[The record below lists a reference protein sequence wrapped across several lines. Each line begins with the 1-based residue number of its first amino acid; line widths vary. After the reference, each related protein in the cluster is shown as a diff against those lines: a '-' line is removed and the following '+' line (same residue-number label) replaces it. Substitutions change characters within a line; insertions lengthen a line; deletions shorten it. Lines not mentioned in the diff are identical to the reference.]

1 MKKFKIGLSLLMS
14 LVMVFSVFSFGAF
27 AAADTEIDTIELNF
41 NAKPGDSFE
50 DWAEQLSIQT
60 EGIAVSET
68 MEEYGL
74 GVLVIGED
82 EMITG
87 TYEMGETYLITICLE
102 PKDGYSFPDSAEEF
116 ESVTVNGEPAEVM
129 VESAQVLT
137 VKITVT
143 AVIYELVI
151 GGTIES
157 VDASLNIYGDM
168 AVSDWYRYLKINSQ
182 GIEALYGEADTVR
195 AYDKDGNPVIGKF
208 VSGEEY
214 TVELWLTAKK
224 NCEFKKNEAGEA
236 ALDSVKLSG
245 NDVDYTLGTYEYEDT
260 QYEYIKL
267 ETTVTAKE
275 PKYIESVDVTLRE
288 NLEGMPVYDWQNY
301 VTINTEGLSF
311 LGEDY
316 YSVEVYDYFGN
327 FVYDSFEQGN
337 IYNIFIYMTP
347 EEGYFLP
354 HQERLETVTLNGR
367 QLSDDEVFYYEDY
380 ETGAVYMEIYT
391 QVDMVGDGIW
401 AQIMFFFQKLTYWFQ
416 SLFFG
421 FILF

>member
-1 MKKFKIGLSLLMS
+1 MS

>member
-195 AYDKDGNPVIGKF
+195 AYDKDGNPVIGEF

-245 NDVDYTLGTYEYEDT
+245 NDVEYTLGTYEYEDT

-275 PKYIESVDVTLRE
+275 PKYIERVDITLSE
-288 NLEGMPVYDWQNY
+288 NLEGMPVFDWQNY

-354 HQERLETVTLNGR
+354 HHERLETVTLNGR

-421 FILF
+421 FIL

>member
-60 EGIAVSET
+60 EGIAVSEA

-195 AYDKDGNPVIGKF
+195 AYDKDGNPVIGEF

-275 PKYIESVDVTLRE
+275 PKHIERVDITLSE
-288 NLEGMPVYDWQNY
+288 NLEGMPVFDWQNY

-354 HQERLETVTLNGR
+354 HHERLETVTLNGR

-421 FILF
+421 FIL

>member
-182 GIEALYGEADTVR
+182 GIETLYGEADTVR
-195 AYDKDGNPVIGKF
+195 AYDKDGNPVIGEF

-224 NCEFKKNEAGEA
+224 NCEFKRNEAGEA

-275 PKYIESVDVTLRE
+275 PKYIERVDITLSE
-288 NLEGMPVYDWQNY
+288 NLEGMPVFDWQNY

-354 HQERLETVTLNGR
+354 HHERLETVTLNGR

-421 FILF
+421 FIL

>member
-195 AYDKDGNPVIGKF
+195 AYDKDGNPVIGEF

-275 PKYIESVDVTLRE
+275 PKYIERVDITLSE
-288 NLEGMPVYDWQNY
+288 NLEGMPVFDWQNY

-337 IYNIFIYMTP
+337 IYNIFIY
-347 EEGYFLP
+347 
-354 HQERLETVTLNGR
+354 
-367 QLSDDEVFYYEDY
+367 
-380 ETGAVYMEIYT
+380 
-391 QVDMVGDGIW
+391 
-401 AQIMFFFQKLTYWFQ
+401 
-416 SLFFG
+416 
-421 FILF
+421 

>member
-195 AYDKDGNPVIGKF
+195 AYDKDGNPVIGEF

-275 PKYIESVDVTLRE
+275 PKYIERVDITLSE
-288 NLEGMPVYDWQNY
+288 NLEGMPVFDWQNY

-354 HQERLETVTLNGR
+354 HHERLETVTLNGR

-421 FILF
+421 FIL

>member
-195 AYDKDGNPVIGKF
+195 AYDKDGNPVIGEF

-275 PKYIESVDVTLRE
+275 PKYIERVDVTLRE

-354 HQERLETVTLNGR
+354 HHERLETVTLNGR

-416 SLFFG
+416 SLFFS
-421 FILF
+421 FIL

>member
-1 MKKFKIGLSLLMS
+1 
-14 LVMVFSVFSFGAF
+14 
-27 AAADTEIDTIELNF
+27 
-41 NAKPGDSFE
+41 
-50 DWAEQLSIQT
+50 
-60 EGIAVSET
+60 
-68 MEEYGL
+68 
-74 GVLVIGED
+74 
-82 EMITG
+82 
-87 TYEMGETYLITICLE
+87 
-102 PKDGYSFPDSAEEF
+102 
-116 ESVTVNGEPAEVM
+116 
-129 VESAQVLT
+129 
-137 VKITVT
+137 
-143 AVIYELVI
+143 
-151 GGTIES
+151 
-157 VDASLNIYGDM
+157 
-168 AVSDWYRYLKINSQ
+168 
-182 GIEALYGEADTVR
+182 
-195 AYDKDGNPVIGKF
+195 
-208 VSGEEY
+208 
-214 TVELWLTAKK
+214 
-224 NCEFKKNEAGEA
+224 
-236 ALDSVKLSG
+236 
-245 NDVDYTLGTYEYEDT
+245 
-260 QYEYIKL
+260 
-267 ETTVTAKE
+267 
-275 PKYIESVDVTLRE
+275 
-288 NLEGMPVYDWQNY
+288 MPVYDWQNY

>member
-195 AYDKDGNPVIGKF
+195 AYDKDGNPVIGEF

-275 PKYIESVDVTLRE
+275 PKYIERVDVTLRE

-354 HQERLETVTLNGR
+354 HHERLETVTLNGR

-421 FILF
+421 FIL

>member
-60 EGIAVSET
+60 EGIAVSEA

-214 TVELWLTAKK
+214 IVELWLTAKK